1 MLHPPADIGD
11 ADFDT
16 IEAAVMESAR
26 GRWFLAE
33 YARRNRHADT
43 QLLLAALAR
52 LEAAIGPRDEPAPR
66 LPAPRLPAPP
76 LLVTLADPRVA
87 AFDAVMALR
96 EDERLPMFS

>member
-1 MLHPPADIGD
+1 MLHPPADISD

-26 GRWFLAE
+26 GRWFLVE

-43 QLLLAALAR
+43 QVLLAALAR
-52 LEAAIGPRDEPAPR
+52 LEEAMGVRGEAAPR
-66 LPAPRLPAPP
+66 LPALPSPQPP
-76 LLVTLADPRVA
+76 ADPRVA

>member
-1 MLHPPADIGD
+1 MLHPPADISD

-26 GRWFLAE
+26 GRWFLVE

-43 QLLLAALAR
+43 QVLLAALAR
-52 LEAAIGPRDEPAPR
+52 LEEAMGVRVEA
-66 LPAPRLPAPP
+66 APP
-76 LLVTLADPRVA
+76 LPLSLPLPLPPADPRIA

-96 EDERLPMFS
+96 EDERLLMFS

>member
-11 ADFDT
+11 ADFDA

-26 GRWFLAE
+26 GRWFLVE

-43 QLLLAALAR
+43 QVLLAALAR
-52 LEAAIGPRDEPAPR
+52 LEEAMGVRGEAAPR
-66 LPAPRLPAPP
+66 LPALPSPP
-76 LLVTLADPRVA
+76 PPADPRIA

-96 EDERLPMFS
+96 EDERLLMFS